1 MLTKHS
7 LKICLIMCHN
17 CCGNVTLQ
25 CKRQH
30 YNDMKLSLQ
39 NDVSL
44 TLEYYVIDTK
54 WYVS

>member
-1 MLTKHS
+1 MLTKHG
-7 LKICLIMCHN
+7 LRICLIMCHN
-17 CCGNVTLQ
+17 CCGNVILQ

-39 NDVSL
+39 DDVSL